1 MNYLNNF
8 SHIYIEDK
16 AKEYLLTKEI
26 LNKLPNSKIINIKHY
41 KDVFNRYN
49 QNYREQKNSM
59 KLILAIKEDKF
70 LYEGSNL
77 IQNQGYKNFFY
88 TPIMLNC
95 IYDCHYC
102 FLQGMYPS
110 ANIVLFVNIEDFF
123 SSVKDKLKELALK
136 KEKMFLSISY
146 DTDLLAT
153 EKLFSITKKWIEF
166 AQKFNNLKLEIRT
179 KSVNYN
185 SIANLKSSKNI
196 YINWTLSPQ
205 IVIKKYEDKTPN
217 LKVRIKDLK
226 RAIDNGWST
235 AIVIDPI
242 LKIDNWQNIYRDFI
256 IELFNEIEA
265 NKIDIIILGV
275 FRMSNSYLKKIK
287 KSGLKSDIIYYP
299 YNIDNNI
306 ATYEDESKLI
316 NFIKSELI
324 KFIDEKRVVTL

>member
-16 AKEYLLTKEI
+16 AKEYPLTKEI
-26 LNKLPNSKIINIKHY
+26 LNKLPNSKIISIKHY

-59 KLILAIKEDKF
+59 KLILALKEDKF

-123 SSVKDKLKELALK
+123 ISVKDKLKELDLK
-136 KEKMFLSISY
+136 KEEMFLSISY

-166 AQKFNNLKLEIRT
+166 AQKFNNLKLEVRT
-179 KSVNYN
+179 KSINYN
-185 SIANLKSSKNI
+185 SISNLKSSKNI

-205 IVIKKYEDKTPN
+205 IIIEKYEDKTPN
-217 LKVRIKDLK
+217 LQARIKDLK
-226 RAIDNGWST
+226 RAINDGWSI

-256 IELFNEIEA
+256 IELFNEIES
-265 NKIDIIILGV
+265 NKIDIVILGV
-275 FRMSNSYLKKIK
+275 FRISNSYLKKIK
-287 KSGLKSDIIYYP
+287 KSNLESDIIYYP

-306 ATYEDESKLI
+306 ATYEDENELI
-316 NFIKSELI
+316 NFVETELI
-324 KFIDEKRVVTL
+324 KFIDENRVITF